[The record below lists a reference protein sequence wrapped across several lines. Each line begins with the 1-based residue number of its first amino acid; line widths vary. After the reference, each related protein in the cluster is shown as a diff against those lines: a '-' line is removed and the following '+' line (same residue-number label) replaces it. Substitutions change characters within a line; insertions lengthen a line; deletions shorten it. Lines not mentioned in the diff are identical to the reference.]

1 MNCNANN
8 QKDKTNSKTQK
19 IMIKNLMAMM
29 SLTTNTLIKKEK
41 YTGQTVTEK
50 QYKIKKAE
58 LRREYK
64 KLKKEGNIEKAKNIK
79 LQYDNLKL

>member
-1 MNCNANN
+1 MNCNADN

-29 SLTTNTLIKKEK
+29 CAATNTLIKKEK
-41 YTGQTVTEK
+41 YTEQTDREK

-64 KLKKEGNIEKAKNIK
+64 KLKKEGNIEKAKIIK